1 MPELFKTREARRISG
16 KRTDSP
22 GHKTGML
29 IRRVSLVSLLFFF
42 CGAGIP
48 PLALVGAQSPAANPP
63 LDVYIQAVINSGS
76 LSVLEN
82 QNINASA
89 FVAYLED
96 LRTRFPDTYARFQ
109 NAVLGN
115 QSVAYEQNTVDVT
128 LCPTGSYINTATGLC
143 TACPPGTYSETP
155 LAMASSVCQQCPAG
169 TYSNASGAN
178 NRTMCFNC
186 PMGTYSST
194 PGALT
199 RDVCIGCGVGATS
212 AEGNGGI
219 GGCQCINGYYKFG
232 TACVACEEGYYCSG
246 NTRNTCPN
254 SQDIVPKSTSRPYS
268 YQSSDC
274 YCLPGFYGFA
284 YSGAGCTACSAD
296 SYCTGQ
302 LAAGNEAIITS
313 CPRNSASFQ
322 GSSSID
328 QCICRDSY
336 RRQYTSPAARIY
348 TITATPCTCT
358 NDLDVNGVKTCSS
371 LDVAGCSTCS
381 TRDANCLHGTE
392 AAPRVLNCKQGYVAM
407 NPPSIGGIDQYV
419 QPGTYVWIIAA
430 PDVEQ
435 TLIKLTK
442 VTTSWSDNY
451 LAFKQCKFQN
461 CTGGATEVKV
471 LKDSLNRETFAG
483 TMSVPINFVTEVG
496 FPFVKITF
504 IIPEGKSTTFPFS
517 LEYTTKIPCDSS
529 NVAVVA
535 GTVYYPSLE
544 TYERSPFQPPVS
556 WPIMVWLGDMINF
569 NPNNVPIELRSGSST
584 GTNIKSEGL
593 GVTAW
598 SPSSVGDYW
607 LVDRNYPSR
616 FRQITV
622 VSVDSRE
629 LTVHYQVSAL
639 TSSFTLSGQVTG
651 TNSPDIAL
659 VVRDK
664 LILSRLDSS
673 NGVVIMS
680 SYTNASAY
688 TALVNGLNLQGQGA
702 VGALG
707 SVTLQ
712 SSLTWDTKT
721 YSPGIYYYGST
732 TNLGTVR
739 IGRIILSPASGGT
752 TCAACKVG
760 EYCYNGDALQCPAN
774 SISPP
779 GSTLVTSCVCQAG
792 YSRST
797 TDLDAYVNSQAVDS
811 GGKHTCVVSQNG
823 TLWCWGANDKGQLG
837 LGRTSSFEASPVEV
851 PGLAN
856 VKEVALGDEFTC
868 VSYTNGAENRVKCWG
883 DNYYGQL
890 GLDSK
895 DLTQTSPGAD
905 ARLGGVTSN
914 VVNGYSTNS
923 LSCAAHS
930 CCAVITR
937 LSAKALT
944 CWGRN
949 HRYQLGSTSLSTQ
962 NIGTG
967 TTNTASFTSP
977 NEARVS
983 FADMGETVGV
993 GGRLVAMVTMA
1004 EDFAC
1009 AMDST
1014 GGVFCWGYNLYG
1026 SLGRGTSNQQA
1037 LSPASNNINL
1047 GVSNGVALGAKT
1059 VNCYSYVCCVVMKT
1073 SFQVKCWGQGE
1084 GGRLGV
1090 GMFNVGTTPESMGLN
1105 LQSVKFGSNTL
1116 AMDVNVGSTQTCV
1129 LLSNNNVKCWGKV
1142 ATEIIGDNPPED
1154 MMQVLPNYRLSDNRV
1169 GLQISG
1175 KGATSCAVTSD
1186 YQVVCWGDNSF
1197 RQLGGVPNASQGN
1210 MTLVALPSGV
1220 SVLRSS
1226 GAAQSLTCVGCEVNT
1241 YCNGQGGPAD
1251 TCPANM
1257 FSDRL
1262 ATSLGD
1268 CRCLP
1273 GYELVSSVGN
1283 VSCNLCSGTKYCLL
1297 GSPNYCDPNSATTQ
1311 SGSSDKSACRCDSGY
1326 YYANL
1331 QGNYYCTACPVGQY
1345 KNNVGNDGACQTC
1358 PDGTFNNQTG
1368 MQSVANC
1375 LQCRA
1380 GTRSVS
1386 GKHECST
1393 CPAGT
1398 SSGVGSAA
1406 CNPCGVGFY
1415 SDSGASTCTPC
1426 PAGTYDGEPQN
1437 GQGIGTC
1444 AACVGG
1450 KFSPRLNATSEATCQ
1465 DCGEGFF
1472 STGSASVCSACSPGT
1487 YSTNGSTSCL
1497 SCPANSTSIGGTGY
1511 SQCQCLAG
1519 FYKKFYGNGI
1529 VFTCEPC
1536 VGGEYAGFNKVG
1548 ACDRCPAG
1556 TASSTLVATSMDTCK
1571 TCPPGSAA
1579 ASGSA
1584 ACGICPGATF
1594 SASPGASICSNC
1606 PLGSWAAANS
1616 TGCTG
1621 CVAGRY
1627 ATGPISSYSQ
1637 CLPCERG
1644 SYCIGYD
1651 AATLGNKPLIQ
1662 PCPLGTYQNFSLQQS
1677 ESACEACSPNHY
1689 CPSPTFKGPCPN
1701 GTVSNAGSTSQM
1713 QCNCQAGYTCNYR
1726 KVINA
1731 VVTLLM
1737 TKYEWDSNS
1746 DVRNAFI
1753 DAVARATGTAAANVR
1768 ITGVVARSGAGG
1780 SRRLLGSND
1789 ISHILLVIF
1798 NGDGHGL
1805 DTELDQHLARVGI
1818 RATPDRAWIEPHGVV
1833 AKQTVGA

>member
-63 LDVYIQAVINSGS
+63 LDVYIQAVIQSGS

-82 QNINASA
+82 QNLNATA
-89 FVAYLED
+89 FVEYLEK
-96 LRTRFPDTYARFQ
+96 LRTEFPDTYARFQ
-109 NAVLGN
+109 NVVLGN
-115 QSVAYEQNTVDVT
+115 QSVSYEQNTVDVT
-128 LCPTGSYINTATGLC
+128 LCPTGSYINAANGLC

-155 LAMASSVCQQCPAG
+155 LAMSISVCQQCPAG
-169 TYSNASGAN
+169 TFSNATGAN
-178 NRTMCFNC
+178 NSTLCFKC

-199 RDVCIGCGVGATS
+199 RDVCTGCGVGATS
-212 AEGNGGI
+212 AEGNGAI
-219 GGCQCINGYYKFG
+219 GGCQCINGYYKSG
-232 TACVACEEGYYCSG
+232 TTCIECEEGYYCSS

-254 SQDIVPKSTSRPYS
+254 SQDAIAKSTSRRRS
-268 YQSSDC
+268 SLISDC
-274 YCLPGFYGFA
+274 YCLPGFFGFA
-284 YSGAGCTACSAD
+284 YAGAGCTACTPD
-296 SYCTGQ
+296 NYCTGQ
-302 LAAGNEAIITS
+302 LSEGNQAEITACPLNSVSVAGSN
-313 CPRNSASFQ
+313 N
-322 GSSSID
+322 ID
-328 QCICRDSY
+328 QCICKDSF
-336 RRQYTSPAARIY
+336 RRQYSSPAQRTYRI
-348 TITATPCTCT
+348 TTTPCACT
-358 NDLDVNGVKTCSS
+358 NDVDSNGLKTCSS
-371 LDVAGCSTCS
+371 LDIGCTTCS
-381 TRDANCLHGTE
+381 TKDADCT
-392 AAPRVLNCKQGYVAM
+392 PRTLTCKQGYVAM
-407 NPPSIGGIDQYV
+407 NPPGLGGAALV
-419 QPGTYVWIIAA
+419 QQGTYTWTIAA
-430 PDVEQ
+430 PGVEQ
-435 TLIKLTK
+435 TLIKITRL
-442 VTTSWSDNY
+442 TTSWSDNY
-451 LAFKQCKFQN
+451 LSFRQCKFAN
-461 CTGGATEVKV
+461 CTGGSTENKA
-471 LKDSLNRETFAG
+471 LRDPQIGEFFAG
-483 TMSVPINFVTEVG
+483 TLAVPIYLNTDVG
-496 FPFVKITF
+496 FPYVKITF
-504 IIPEGKSTTFPFS
+504 IVAEGKATAFPFS
-517 LEYTTKIPCDSS
+517 LEYTTKIPCDSQ
-529 NVAVVA
+529 NIALVV
-535 GTVYYPSLE
+535 GTVTYPSLGGKQDR
-544 TYERSPFQPPVS
+544 TPFQPPDS
-556 WPIMVWLGDMINF
+556 WPIMVWYGDAITF
-569 NPNNVPIELRSGSST
+569 TPNSVPIELRKGIPT
-584 GTNIKSEGL
+584 GDNMMPEGL
-593 GVTAW
+593 GVIAW
-598 SPSSVGDYW
+598 SPPAIGDYW
-607 LVDRNYPSR
+607 LVDRNFPSR
-616 FRQITV
+616 FRQLTV

-639 TSSFTLSGQVTG
+639 TSSFILSGQVTG

-673 NGVVIMS
+673 NGIVIMS
-680 SYTNASAY
+680 SYTNASVY
-688 TALVNGLNLQGQGA
+688 TPLVSGVNLQGQGD
-702 VGALG
+702 VGSSG
-707 SVTLQ
+707 FVVLQ
-712 SSLTWDTKT
+712 PSLTWDTKS

-732 TNLGTVR
+732 TNFGSVKV
-739 IGRIILSPASGGT
+739 GRIILSPASGGT

-760 EYCYNGDALQCPAN
+760 EYCYSGNVEQCPAN
-774 SISPP
+774 SVSPP
-779 GSTLVTSCVCQAG
+779 GSTSVSSCVCQAG

-823 TLWCWGANDKGQLG
+823 TLWCWGANNKGQLG
-837 LGRTSSFEASPVEV
+837 LGRTSSFEANPVEV
-851 PGLAN
+851 PLLTN

-868 VSYTNGAENRVKCWG
+868 VSYTNGASENRVKCWG

-890 GLDSK
+890 GLDSNV
-895 DLTQTSPGAD
+895 LTQTSPGAD
-905 ARLGGVTSN
+905 ARLGGLTAS
-914 VVNGYSTNS
+914 VVSAYTTNS

-930 CCAVITR
+930 CCAVITKG
-937 LSAKALT
+937 SSKALT

-949 HRYQLGSTSLSTQ
+949 HRYQLGDTSLSVR

-967 TTNTASFTSP
+967 TTNQFSDADS
-977 NEARVS
+977 NRRS
-983 FADMGETVGV
+983 FADMGLTVGV
-993 GGRLVAMVTMA
+993 QSRVVTMVTMA

-1009 AMDST
+1009 ALDST

-1026 SLGRGTSNQQA
+1026 SLGLGIPTSQA
-1037 LSPASNNINL
+1037 FSPATTNINL
-1047 GVSNGVALGAKT
+1047 GALNGVALAAKT

-1090 GMFNVGTTPESMGLN
+1090 GMFNVGTTSESMGLN
-1105 LQSVKFGSNTL
+1105 LQSVKFGSNLL

-1142 ATEIIGDNPPED
+1142 STEIIGDNPPED

-1226 GAAQSLTCVGCEVNT
+1226 GTAASLTCVGCEVNT

-1257 FSDRL
+1257 FSERL

-1268 CRCLP
+1268 CKCLP
-1273 GYELVSSVGN
+1273 GYELVGSVGN

-1297 GSPNYCDPNSATTQ
+1297 GSPNYCDANSATTV
-1311 SGSSDKSACRCDSGY
+1311 SGSSDKGACRCDRGY

-1331 QGNYYCTACPVGQY
+1331 QGNYFCTACPTGQY
-1345 KNNVGNDGACQTC
+1345 KSSVGNDGACATC

-1368 MQSVANC
+1368 VQSAAGC
-1375 LQCRA
+1375 LQCPA

-1398 SSGVGSAA
+1398 SSGVGSAT
-1406 CNPCGVGFY
+1406 CNPCSVGFY
-1415 SDSGASTCTPC
+1415 SDSGAATCTPC

-1437 GQGIGTC
+1437 GQGLGTC

-1450 KFSPRLNATSEATCQ
+1450 KFSPRLNATSEASCQ
-1465 DCGEGFF
+1465 DCREGFF

-1497 SCPANSTSIGGTGY
+1497 ACPANSTSIGGTGY

-1519 FYKKFYGNGI
+1519 FYKKFYGSV

-1548 ACDRCPAG
+1548 ACDKCPAG

-1579 ASGSA
+1579 ALGSPV
-1584 ACGICPGATF
+1584 CGICPGATY
-1594 SASPGASICSNC
+1594 SALPGASICSNC

-1621 CVAGRY
+1621 CQAGRY
-1627 ATGPISSYSQ
+1627 ATGPISSYLQ

-1651 AATLGNKPLIQ
+1651 AATLASKPLIQ
-1662 PCPLGTYQNFSLQQS
+1662 PCPLGTYQNLTLQQS
-1677 ESACEACSPNHY
+1677 ASACELCTANHY
-1689 CPSPTFKGPCPN
+1689 CPSPTFKGPCPD

-1737 TKYEWDSNS
+1737 TKAEWDANS

-1768 ITGVVARSGAGG
+1768 ITGVVARSGASG

-1798 NGDGHGL
+1798 NGDGRGL

-1833 AKQTVGA
+1833 AKQTVEV